1 MSIPLFVRFNRK
13 LISSVR
19 SVMFVVI
26 KGICFLS
33 SAPKEPLWGRSD
45 MLKSKF
51 EMNNNKLIKCC
62 GCKAV
67 IKNIT
72 GPKHAYIGS
81 DAGCWDIFC
90 GVLAKEYTEY
100 NELWQTHRLTV
111 DIYAAQHPGNLGRKE
126 IQSVFIH
133 LTRLFLQLERGLYGK
148 RANDVMLII
157 SKFKEQYVWLAPLPD
172 FEGAVNITDVAVAKN
187 LDEHKHAVEKWTR
200 SVWNA
205 WAKHHDTIKYFVEH
219 NNFLISG
226 RKVLTNG
233 K

>member
-1 MSIPLFVRFNRK
+1 MGQERHIQKERVEMKNN
-13 LISSVR
+13 LIQ
-19 SVMFVVI
+19 
-26 KGICFLS
+26 CY
-33 SAPKEPLWGRSD
+33 
-45 MLKSKF
+45 
-51 EMNNNKLIKCC
+51 

-67 IKNIT
+67 IKNIA

-111 DIYAAQHPGNLGRKE
+111 DTYAAQHPGNPGRKE

-133 LTRLFLQLERGLYGK
+133 LTRLYLQIEKGLTGK
-148 RANDVMLII
+148 RANDVMLNI
-157 SKFKEQYVWLAPLPD
+157 SKFKDQYVWLDPVPD
-172 FEGAVNITDVAVAKN
+172 FSETVNITHVAEAKN
-187 LDEHKHAVEKWTR
+187 ITEHKLAVELWAA

-205 WAKHHDTIKYFVEH
+205 WSRHHDTIKYFVEH
-219 NNFLISG
+219 NNILAQY
-226 RKVLTNG
+226 RKDPAYG

>member
-1 MSIPLFVRFNRK
+1 
-13 LISSVR
+13 
-19 SVMFVVI
+19 
-26 KGICFLS
+26 
-33 SAPKEPLWGRSD
+33 

-51 EMNNNKLIKCC
+51 EMNNNNLIKCC
-62 GCKAV
+62 GCRTV

-111 DIYAAQHPGNLGRKE
+111 DTYAAQHPGSPGRKE

-133 LTRLFLQLERGLYGK
+133 LTRLYLQLERGLNG
-148 RANDVMLII
+148 RQANDVMLNI
-157 SKFKEQYVWLAPLPD
+157 SKFKEQYVWLDPVPD
-172 FEGAVNITDVAVAKN
+172 FEGTVNIIDVAGAKN
-187 LDEHKHAVEKWTR
+187 LDEHKHAVEKWAR

-205 WAKHHDTIKYFVEH
+205 WEKHHDTIKYFVEH
-219 NNFLISG
+219 NNLLGEKIPG
-226 RKVLTNG
+226 INRKESAYG